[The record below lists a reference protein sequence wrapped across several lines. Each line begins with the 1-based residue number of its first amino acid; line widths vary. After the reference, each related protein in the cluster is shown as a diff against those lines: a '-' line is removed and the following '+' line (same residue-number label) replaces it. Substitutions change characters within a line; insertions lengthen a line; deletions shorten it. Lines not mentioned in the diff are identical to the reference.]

1 MAPFGKIYS
10 YPNNPRV
17 AKAQAAANINGLE
30 LEVPEYKMGETN
42 RTPEFLAK
50 FPFGKVP
57 AFEGADGTTIV
68 ESDAIAQYVAE
79 SGPAADQL
87 LGATPA
93 QRALIRQWI
102 TFADGE
108 TIAPVIQLVVP
119 RLGIRPFDEATEKSA
134 LEKLE
139 RSLGYM
145 EKHLAGRTWL
155 VTADKI
161 SLADITLASALQ
173 WGFVFAIDAEMRA
186 KYPNVMAWYKR
197 TIETEGVKQAF
208 GEQKYV
214 EKRETPKA

>member
-30 LEVPEYKMGETN
+30 LDIPEFKIGETN

-57 AFEGADGTTIV
+57 AFEGADGTTLV
-68 ESDAIAQYVAE
+68 ESDAIAQYIAE

-87 LGATPA
+87 VGATPV

-102 TFADGE
+102 SFADGE
-108 TIAPVIQLVVP
+108 AIAPVIELVIP
-119 RLGIRPFDEATEKSA
+119 RLGFRPFNAATETAA

-139 RSLGYM
+139 RSLGYL

-155 VTADKI
+155 ATAEKL
-161 SLADITLASALQ
+161 SLADITVASALQ
-173 WGFVFAIDAEMRA
+173 WGFVYAIDAEMRA
-186 KYPNVMAWYKR
+186 KYPSVMAWYQR
-197 TIETEGVKQAF
+197 TIESEGVKQAF

-214 EKRETPKA
+214 EKREIPKA